1 MRAVDTKIKNTELVV
16 EKRNQILN
24 AALKLFLKKGFSA
37 TTTRDLSRE
46 TGINLASLYDYVGSK
61 QGILTL
67 MYADMMR
74 FWRDDMRSVVKDS
87 ASLKASSTEGTEED
101 KRRRALREQLSI
113 ILSETWNRYGD
124 LIRVLYR
131 ESFLLEE
138 DVLKEVMTSES
149 LFVEEIADA
158 MKTVANPA
166 DQDEDRIDI
175 VANLFVYLL
184 GLMSNRKWILKG
196 FDPDRVLEVTV
207 DMLMGALAPPGSSP
221 QRHPPRSAGGHH
233 ASG

>member
-1 MRAVDTKIKNTELVV
+1 VKAVDTRIKNTELVA
-16 EKRNQILN
+16 KRRNHILS

-37 TTTRDLSRE
+37 TTMRDLSRE

-87 ASLKASSTEGTEED
+87 ASLKASSTHGTERD
-101 KRRRALREQLSI
+101 KRRSALREQLSI
-113 ILSETWNRYGD
+113 ILSGTWNRYGD

-138 DVLKEVMTSES
+138 DVLKEVMASES
-149 LFVEEIADA
+149 LFVEEIAGA
-158 MKTVANPA
+158 MKTAADPA
-166 DQDEDRIDI
+166 DRDEDRIRI

-184 GLMSNRKWILKG
+184 GLMSNRKWILKK
-196 FDPDRVLEVTV
+196 FDPDVVLEVTV
-207 DMLMGALAPPGSSP
+207 DMLLGALDRRLGSV
-221 QRHPPRSAGGHH
+221 
-233 ASG
+233 

>member
-1 MRAVDTKIKNTELVV
+1 VKAVDTKIKNAELVA
-16 EKRNQILN
+16 ERRNHILN

-37 TTTRDLSRE
+37 TTMRDLSRE

-74 FWRDDMRSVVKDS
+74 FWREDMRSVVRDS

-101 KRRRALREQLSI
+101 RKRAALREQLSI
-113 ILSETWNRYGD
+113 ILSGTWNRYGD

-138 DVLKEVMTSES
+138 DVLKEVMASES
-149 LFVEEIADA
+149 LFVEEIAEA
-158 MKTVANPA
+158 MRTAADPA
-166 DQDEDRIDI
+166 DRDEDRIDI

-184 GLMSNRKWILKG
+184 GLMSNRKWILKR
-196 FDPDRVLEVTV
+196 FDPDVVLEVTV
-207 DMLMGALAPPGSSP
+207 DMLMGALERRAGAFDVHSS
-221 QRHPPRSAGGHH
+221 
-233 ASG
+233 